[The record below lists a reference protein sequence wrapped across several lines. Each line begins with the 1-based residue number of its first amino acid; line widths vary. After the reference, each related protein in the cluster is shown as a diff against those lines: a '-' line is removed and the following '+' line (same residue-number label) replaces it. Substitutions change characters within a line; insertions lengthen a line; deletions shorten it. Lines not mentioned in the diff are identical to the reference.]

1 MKKQTGFTLLELLVI
16 ISITGILAVVITN
29 IMVTFVQV
37 KYASDV
43 QNQLQTEANFAA
55 DRIESLL
62 VNSNQIP
69 DICWQNK
76 DEKCNN
82 NNMNCGS
89 GICDGSY
96 VTCGNATYTESSDN
110 QTWIVLDH
118 SRDQYK
124 TGVNGYL
131 SSSNTDGVK
140 SIDFLCTGNSS
151 DPNENKCNLPG
162 IENNPYYQAIYLQAY
177 ENPQPLT
184 AQAQIKEEEGEENTW
199 LNPTGQIVV
208 KEIKTVSAD
217 SFGPDEEDPESGEY
231 YYYKK
236 TDNTNQKIA
245 DRNLFNV
252 LYLTSESVA
261 ATNLNFY
268 CQVANPTSPINR
280 SAYAIFSFT
289 LSKRK
294 QTTGDNYD
302 SASEAKSFETY
313 TVTRF
318 VQLKNTNS

>member
-96 VTCGNATYTESSDN
+96 VTCGNATYTESPED

-118 SRDQYK
+118 NRDQYK
-124 TGVNGYL
+124 TGADGYL
-131 SSSNTDGVK
+131 ASDGK
-140 SIDFLCTGNSS
+140 IIDYLCAGNQA
-151 DPNENKCNLPG
+151 NCNLPG
-162 IENNPYYQAIYLQAY
+162 IENNLYYQAIYLQGY
-177 ENPQPLT
+177 NINPEALT
-184 AQAQIKEEEGEENTW
+184 AQAQIKEEESEENTW

-208 KEIKTVSAD
+208 KEIKTFLAD

-245 DRNLFNV
+245 DRDLFNV

-280 SAYAIFSFT
+280 SAYVIFSFT